1 MEQKVLG
8 GGRDDTGQERGDAHA
23 EHGEGVECARA
34 IVGHVQVVGLV
45 GVWAEAVGCVGDA
58 DGNGREEGGGGGGGG
73 GGRGGGGRW
82 GGADA
87 ELVAAESGGDDG
99 MGTGGWGTVCS
110 RGACEG
116 E

>member
-8 GGRDDTGQERGDAHA
+8 GWEGRHGARTGDAHA
-23 EHGEGVECARA
+23 EHGGGVECACA

-45 GVWAEAVGCVGDA
+45 GVWAEAVGCGEDA

-73 GGRGGGGRW
+73 RGGGGRW
-82 GGADA
+82 GVADA
-87 ELVAAESGGDDG
+87 EPVAAESGSDDG
-99 MGTGGWGTVCS
+99 VGTGGGGTGWS